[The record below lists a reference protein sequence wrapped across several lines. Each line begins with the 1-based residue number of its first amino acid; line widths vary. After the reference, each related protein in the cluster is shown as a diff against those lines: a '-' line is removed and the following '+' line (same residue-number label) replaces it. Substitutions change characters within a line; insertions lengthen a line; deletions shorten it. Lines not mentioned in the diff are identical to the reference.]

1 MTRFDGMQNAFE
13 GLRRLDAIASQ
24 GLPALVEDVPV
35 ITIEPDL
42 QDIHV
47 FQPENDAE
55 IPSVIDST
63 RVITSAN
70 AYARKIE
77 IPAPQAMV
85 MQPLR
90 QAANAT
96 IRVRTQLLDRM
107 VNQAGEVMISRSRLE
122 AEVGQ
127 LRVSLNDM
135 TGNLTGFVSSCEIS
149 NCRLKPRC
157 SCAWPWRRKRR
168 PASIRLSSTALPVC
182 RS

>member
-1 MTRFDGMQNAFE
+1 MRLGEMAHRIESEIASIGSESVASQEFEFLLTRFDGMQNAFE
-13 GLRRLDAIASQ
+13 GLRHLDAIAAQ

-47 FQPENDAE
+47 FRPENDAE
-55 IPSVIDST
+55 IPSVVDST

-77 IPAPQAMV
+77 IPGPQAMV

-90 QAANAT
+90 QAANAS

-107 VNQAGEVMISRSRLE
+107 VNQAGEVMI
-122 AEVGQ
+122 
-127 LRVSLNDM
+127 
-135 TGNLTGFVSSCEIS
+135 T
-149 NCRLKPRC
+149 P
-157 SCAWPWRRKRR
+157 
-168 PASIRLSSTALPVC
+168 LPPG
-182 RS
+182 S